1 MSQSFYKYLV
11 ESILRPFFEGSQIL
25 SRNKYY
31 LILENKDQRQALLDA
46 MRNSSYA
53 VPCRLDRVSS
63 NSLLD
68 EFATPYD
75 TICLQ
80 FPGATSII
88 VGDSDS
94 ANEDYLTTLRNAVCE
109 DGNPLSN
116 NGLLLILSNNR
127 MESLTTACADLQSR
141 ELPFSPSAINKSILQ
156 KVSETFDNNEYE
168 KVYIESY
175 LTRITGSIAEGIG
188 SLADYEDVMNVLA
201 KNSLADHFNDLG
213 FFRDKKI
220 YNHSF
225 KLDHKAL
232 QQRIEDNAIKY
243 LQIRNTMSDDADV
256 VEEQLSRFLDDILAE
271 DIARGKKD
279 WQELDY
285 EDIKRSV
292 ERRNAT
298 EKLLVDKIEFGV
310 STDTPF
316 DILYCEQRKGTDSK
330 TTRSIIVCD
339 PENHDELFCHL
350 AFNKEIQS
358 ECLSIN
364 VVGAKKTGRHLYVPL
379 SDDVVRITAGRDS
392 NKHVFN
398 IIRIAASK
406 QTFERIQG
414 IFSVTAKGNI
424 EVHVPD
430 DDDVV
435 VIGYGENLVKGEEA
449 ALSWGETDRL
459 EIKVEESEEG
469 KKQEVKIAF
478 KNKPVTVTLKLNQ
491 DRVVPWSATK
501 IFETIWRDHVTFQ
514 GVPSSAFENTIEFR
528 RVRSENDD
536 CSVVSIFSLWL
547 RREWQMITRKTP
559 LLRLQTDDNHEYE
572 NDEPIEYPTSVKD
585 ALNAIFDYFE
595 SNRTVP
601 SLAYID
607 DTLRRLYEVYV
618 KSVIEIIEAQ
628 PGNKT
633 LPEVVENLKRLGVL
647 ELSDGKIAL
656 TPFHPLMVAYMLEFA
671 DQFDNIDY
679 QPDTLKLITPYYLVP
694 FMYYLQ
700 RQYRPYVDSE
710 TEVLKTW
717 QLYEPVSSS
726 PQQHSCRIVTK
737 MVVSKLDQFLKHFDY
752 LFPDKECPIKISVI
766 GIRDDEAVI
775 KGIIEFLCVQAE
787 GDNDVQRIEIHEY
800 VDDLL
805 HESFYERLNRLGT
818 FELIAKELNRL
829 NLTYKKNEA
838 YTEYDIIRLLFTR
851 VVFYKHA
858 LSSCNNQIQ
867 YCHITFYQIN
877 TGDNFIVV
885 PTDELRFELPMHGLI
900 SMPSTVCRDKEYKIG
915 FGTRDMIV
923 KDNSLYHVVKG
934 YNALY
939 ADNGGMY
946 MRDACLAK
954 RYSFSQSELLSSIY
968 ENSNWVTFLNPEVDI
983 DFFYKQDVYII
994 HYTDQETI
1002 NARYDSITVTKH
1014 VEQYNQML
1022 RQAYNAAMSYDNAD
1036 VSIFIKRM
1044 KEYFNC
1050 LNGDWLL
1057 SIINKTEA
1065 QINEKLSI
1073 VATCIGMLRFMSR
1086 VEGVVWIPI
1095 SLDAILRVTGNV
1107 GLPKDSIFSKKTLG
1121 IKGVMS
1127 DDLLMFGLDVRDQG
1141 NLKVYF
1147 YPIEV
1152 KLSDNSSLAS
1162 KGLDQVCKTYQI
1174 LREKLCD
1181 VSSFTKNIYRTLFIS
1196 QFLSN
1201 ADKLHANDLI
1211 DESDYEAI
1219 QRNRFKLLNL
1229 LCEIESHLPNDDM
1242 GHGALVSY
1250 YGTTSR
1256 TLKLVKSESNIN
1268 ICEIFMPKDDCYKCV
1283 TRISEGLDAFLS
1295 EHSINVAHT
1304 MTEISEQPLPNHK
1317 EPQAIAG
1324 PIVKEEGGGA
1334 EDVVPSTITIDPH
1347 SEQLE
1352 SPRSSLS
1359 EDTSIS
1365 LVSKPMKKGVML
1377 RIGTRKGENASDI
1390 YFEPTNTNK
1399 ITHPNMGIIGTMG
1412 TGKTQFAKSLIA
1424 QLSREWENNVRQ
1436 RPIGVLVFDYK
1447 GDYND
1452 PAFVAQVHG
1461 ECYKSRYPF
1470 NPLKLLRTSETD
1482 GLNLPSITADRI
1494 ADSLQKAFNLGIVQ
1508 RNNIKQIIVGV
1519 YSDFGITRDP
1529 ATWDSPAPTMR
1540 DVIDRYLEEHDAN
1553 DSVFAIFSTL
1563 NDYSLFAENNDDC
1576 VSLFEWLDGVKVIDL
1591 TLYEDNT
1598 KKLIGSLI
1606 LDIFYAEMK
1615 QLGESATDEG
1625 FRQLRA
1631 MIMVDEAHQFLKARF
1646 NSLRK
1651 IISEGRMFGV
1661 GMILSTQNIG
1671 DFKTAEEDF
1680 TQYIMSWVLHHVPN
1694 ITKSELERVF
1704 GSNNAQL
1711 QNYMRYINQAG
1722 KFESLVKLGGTVT
1735 AIKDLPYY
1743 KLLDIDARFKEIA
1756 INDKQN

>member
-1 MSQSFYKYLV
+1 MSKSFYKYLV
-11 ESILRPFFEGSQIL
+11 EAILRPFFESDRTL

-31 LILENKDQRQALLDA
+31 LILENREQRQALLAA

-53 VPCRLDRVSS
+53 ESYRLERVSS
-63 NSLLD
+63 NRLLD
-68 EFATPYD
+68 DFATPYD
-75 TICLQ
+75 AICLR
-80 FPGATSII
+80 FPKSYPII
-88 VGDSDS
+88 VADSDS

-109 DGNPLSN
+109 ESDSLSDY
-116 NGLLLILSNNR
+116 GLLLVLSNNR

-141 ELPFSPSAINKSILQ
+141 ELPFSPSAINKSILRQ
-156 KVSETFDNNEYE
+156 ISETFDNNEYE
-168 KVYIESY
+168 KVYIEFY
-175 LTRITGSIAEGIG
+175 LDKISEGIAEGMG
-188 SLADYEDVMNVLA
+188 SLADYEDVMNVLV
-201 KNSLADHFNDLG
+201 KNSLADHFIDLG

-225 KLDHKAL
+225 KLDPKVL
-232 QQRIEDNAIKY
+232 QQRIEDNATKF
-243 LQIRNTMSDDADV
+243 LQIRNAMSDDVDV
-256 VEEQLSRFLDDILAE
+256 VEAQLSRFLDEGLAK
-271 DIARGKKD
+271 DIAQGKKN
-279 WQELDY
+279 WEELDY
-285 EDIKRSV
+285 EDIKRSE

-298 EKLLVDKIEFGV
+298 EKLLVSQVEFGV
-310 STDTPF
+310 SEDELF

-339 PENHDELFCHL
+339 PENHDELICHI
-350 AFNKEIQS
+350 AFNKDIQS
-358 ECLSIN
+358 EYNAN
-364 VVGAKKTGRHLYVPL
+364 VNVKKTGKHLYVPL
-379 SDDVVRITAGRDS
+379 GNNVVRITVGRDS
-392 NKHVFN
+392 NKHLFN

-406 QTFERIQG
+406 PTFERIQS
-414 IFSVTAKGNI
+414 IFAVTAKGNI
-424 EVHVPD
+424 EVYVPD
-430 DDDVV
+430 DEDVV
-435 VIGYGENLVKGEEA
+435 VIGYGDNRISEADA
-449 ALSWGETDRL
+449 ALSWEETDRL
-459 EIKVEESEEG
+459 EIKVDESDET
-469 KKQEVKIAF
+469 KKQENKIAF
-478 KNKPVTVTLKLNQ
+478 KNRLVTITLKLNQ
-491 DRVVPWSATK
+491 DRVIPWSAAK
-501 IFETIWRDHVTFQ
+501 IFETIWRDHVTFH
-514 GVPSSAFENTIEFR
+514 GVSSSAFDDIIEFR

-536 CSVVSIFSLWL
+536 CSVVGIFSLWL
-547 RREWQMITRKTP
+547 RREWQMITQKAP
-559 LLRLQTDDNHEYE
+559 YLKLLSEVDQEYAKVE
-572 NDEPIEYPTSVKD
+572 SLEYPVSVKI
-585 ALNAIFDYFE
+585 ALEAIFDYFE

-601 SLAYID
+601 SLAYIN
-607 DTLRRLYEVYV
+607 DTLKRLYEAYI

-633 LPEVVENLKRLGVL
+633 LPNAVGNLKRLGVL
-647 ELSDGKIAL
+647 ELPDGKVAL

-671 DQFDNIDY
+671 TQFDHVDY
-679 QPDTLKLITPYYLVP
+679 QPDTLNLITPYYLVP

-710 TEVLKTW
+710 TEKLKTW
-717 QLYEPVSSS
+717 QLYEPGSSS

-766 GIRDDEAVI
+766 GLRDDEAVI
-775 KGIIEFLCVQAE
+775 KGLIEFLCTHAE
-787 GDNDVQRIEIHEY
+787 EDNMQRIEIHEY

-805 HESFYERLNRLGT
+805 HESFYERLNRLGA

-829 NLTYKKNEA
+829 NLTCKKNEA

-851 VVFYKHA
+851 VIFYKHA

-877 TGDNFIVV
+877 TGDDFIVV

-900 SMPSTVCRDKEYKIG
+900 SMPSTVCCDGEYKIG
-915 FGTRDMIV
+915 LGTHGMISTGI
-923 KDNSLYHVVKG
+923 SLYHVVKG

-954 RYSFSQSELLSSIY
+954 RYRFSQSALLSSIY

-983 DFFYKQDVYII
+983 DFFYKQDIYII

-1022 RQAYNAAMSYDNAD
+1022 SQAYDTALNSDNAD

-1044 KEYFNC
+1044 KDYFNC

-1086 VEGVVWIPI
+1086 AKGVVWIPI

-1107 GLPKDSIFSKKTLG
+1107 GLPKDSIFSKKALG

-1127 DDLLMFGLDVRDQG
+1127 DDLLMLGLDVHNPN
-1141 NLKVYF
+1141 NLRVYF

-1152 KLSDNSSLAS
+1152 KLSDNSSQAP
-1162 KGLDQVCKTYQI
+1162 KGMEQVCKTYQI
-1174 LREKLCD
+1174 LREKLCGAPD
-1181 VSSFTKNIYRTLFIS
+1181 FTKNIYRTLFIS

-1201 ADKLHANDLI
+1201 ADKLRANNLI
-1211 DESDYEAI
+1211 DEADYELI
-1219 QRNRFKLLNL
+1219 QTHRFNLLNL
-1229 LCEIESHLPNDDM
+1229 LYEVEPHLPNMDM

-1256 TLKLVKSESNIN
+1256 ALTLVKSESNIN

-1304 MTEISEQPLPNHK
+1304 MTEDSSQSFPNDGGQLSPVEPIEYEEKVSTMDAVKPASSTTDLHSVQLQLEQPKHPPK
-1317 EPQAIAG
+1317 E
-1324 PIVKEEGGGA
+1324 
-1334 EDVVPSTITIDPH
+1334 S
-1347 SEQLE
+1347 
-1352 SPRSSLS
+1352 
-1359 EDTSIS
+1359 SIS
-1365 LVSKPMKKGVML
+1365 VSSKPVKKGVAL
-1377 RIGTRKGENASDI
+1377 RIGTRKGEIASDI
-1390 YFEPTNTNK
+1390 YFEPTDTNK

-1424 QLSREWENNVRQ
+1424 QLSREWVNNVEQ
-1436 RPIGVLVFDYK
+1436 KPIGILVFDYK

-1461 ECYKSRYPF
+1461 ECYKIRYPF

-1508 RNNIKQIIVGV
+1508 RNNIKQIIAGV

-1529 ATWDSPAPTMR
+1529 ATWGNPAPTMR
-1540 DVIDRYLEEHDAN
+1540 NVIDRYLEEHDAN

-1563 NDYSLFAENNDDC
+1563 NDYSLFADNNDDC

-1615 QLGESATDEG
+1615 QLGESATNEG
-1625 FRQLRA
+1625 LRQLRA
-1631 MIMVDEAHQFLKARF
+1631 MILVDEAHQFLKARF

-1671 DFKTAEEDF
+1671 DFKTADEDF

-1694 ITKSELERVF
+1694 ITKSELERIF
-1704 GSNNAQL
+1704 GSNNVQL

-1722 KFESLVKLGGTVT
+1722 KFESLAKLGGTVT

-1743 KLLDIDARFKEIA
+1743 KLIETDVRFKEI
-1756 INDKQN
+1756 N